1 MNSKRK
7 FKYTLIV
14 IVGLLFSIQAI
25 SQENITISGYVSDK
39 TTGERLNGATVFAP
53 ALNIGTSCNDYGFFS
68 LRIPTKETK
77 IIFRFVGFEI
87 QEINLESTPTTLFS
101 QMAENLVF
109 SEFDK

>member
-1 MNSKRK
+1 MNSKHK
-7 FKYTLIV
+7 SKYALII

-39 TTGERLNGATVFAP
+39 ATGERLPGATVFAP

-68 LRIPTKETK
+68 LRIPNKETK

-87 QEINLESTPTTLFS
+87 QEINLTL
-101 QMAENLVF
+101 LHDTVF
-109 SEFDK
+109 D